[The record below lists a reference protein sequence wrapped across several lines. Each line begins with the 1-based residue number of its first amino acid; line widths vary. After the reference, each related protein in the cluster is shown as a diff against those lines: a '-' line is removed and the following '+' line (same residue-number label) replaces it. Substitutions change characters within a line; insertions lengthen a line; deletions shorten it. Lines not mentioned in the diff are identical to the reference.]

1 MPRKSDSVAIKN
13 KSLDPRVKLTDE
25 ERIEIADT
33 YKSGGTSY
41 NKLAAEY
48 GVSKRLIMFIV
59 NPDKYEVTKKQFAE
73 IQKDGRYYDREKHN
87 KAVKKH
93 RDYKKELFKEGKIG

>member
-13 KSLDPRVKLTDE
+13 KSLDRRVKLTDE

-41 NKLAAEY
+41 NKLAVEY

-59 NPDKYEVTKKQFAE
+59 NPDKYEVAKNQFSE
-73 IQKDGRYYDREKHN
+73 RQKDGRYYDREKHN

-93 RDYKKELFKEGKIG
+93 RDYKKELFSKGEIG

>member
-13 KSLDPRVKLTDE
+13 KSLDRRVKLTDE
-25 ERIEIADT
+25 ERIEIADA

-41 NKLAAEY
+41 NKLAVEY

-73 IQKDGRYYDREKHN
+73 RQKDGRYYDREKHN

>member
-13 KSLDPRVKLTDE
+13 KSLDRRVKLTDE
-25 ERIEIADT
+25 ERIEITNT
-33 YKSGGTSY
+33 YKGGGTSY
-41 NKLAAEY
+41 NKLATEY

-73 IQKDGRYYDREKHN
+73 RQKGGRYYDREKHN

-93 RDYKKELFKEGKIG
+93 RDYKKKLFKEGKIG

>member
-13 KSLDPRVKLTDE
+13 KSLDRRVKLTDE

-41 NKLAAEY
+41 NKLAVEY

-73 IQKDGRYYDREKHN
+73 RQKGGRYYDREKHRM
-87 KAVKKH
+87 AVKKH

>member
-13 KSLDPRVKLTDE
+13 KSLDRRVKLTDE
-25 ERIEIADT
+25 ERIEIADA

-41 NKLAAEY
+41 NKLAVEY

-59 NPDKYEVTKKQFAE
+59 NPDKYEVAKNQFSE
-73 IQKDGRYYDREKHN
+73 RQKDGRYYDREKHN
-87 KAVKKH
+87 KAVREH
-93 RDYKKELFKEGKIG
+93 RDYKKELFSKGEIG